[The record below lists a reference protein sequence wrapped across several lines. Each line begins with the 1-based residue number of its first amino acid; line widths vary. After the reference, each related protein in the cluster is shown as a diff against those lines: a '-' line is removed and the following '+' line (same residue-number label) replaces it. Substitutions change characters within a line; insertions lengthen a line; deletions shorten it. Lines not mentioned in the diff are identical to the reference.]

1 MQEKGG
7 AEAVKKDI
15 LDLCLTSLRN
25 EKPQA
30 FSATLLDF
38 GSGQAMLMITPASA
52 KALAVMTKG
61 IAETCP
67 GVEFRLAEFPGIR
80 FEAGRFQPSIVVNE
94 KSIAFEFTP
103 AEKPS
108 KDDEGSLARRIIFED
123 VKEFVH
129 AVEKAKRVEG

>member
-1 MQEKGG
+1 M
-7 AEAVKKDI
+7 KKDI

-30 FSATLLDF
+30 FSATMLDF
-38 GSGQAMLMITPASA
+38 GTGQAVLMITPSA
-52 KALAVMTKG
+52 ARALAVMTKA

-80 FEAGRFQPSIVVNE
+80 FEAGNFSPSIVVNE
-94 KSIAFEFTP
+94 RSLAFEFAP
-103 AEKPS
+103 PEKPS

-129 AVEKAKRVEG
+129 AVEKAKKVEG